1 MSGRLPENSAPESK
15 ALPSVGRVLGLTMV
29 AIFSTTLF
37 MRAVDPLVPQ
47 IADYFI
53 VDPHTVALLAT
64 AFSLPYA
71 ITQPILG
78 GLADAFGKA
87 QLMTWSLVIL
97 VVSAAIGAAAP
108 NLTVLFVSRVV
119 SGIMAGGV
127 FPIAV
132 AIAADLVAVER
143 RQVAVGRMLGAAML
157 GNVLGSP
164 AAGMVADLIGWR
176 GVFIGMGV
184 LGVVAVGAAIIGFRG
199 LSSRATARIDIR
211 AIPATY
217 MAIFRHP
224 LAKICYGAVMIEA
237 ICLFGIFPYVAGM
250 LAQTGETRAAIAGLV
265 IGGFGGGGVI
275 YASSISMLLGRL
287 GERRLMIGGGTILVV
302 AFSLVALRLP
312 WPAQAVVFIFVGLG
326 FYMLHGVIQ
335 IYASELAPTARGSA
349 MAMHSASFFFG
360 NAIGPV
366 VYGWAL
372 PRIGLASSVLFAA
385 AMLAG
390 VAIVCSRKLRRER
403 PTTT

>member
-1 MSGRLPENSAPESK
+1 MGEPTSHEQDRAKK
-15 ALPSVGRVLGLTMV
+15 AGPSVQRVLTLAML

-47 IADYFI
+47 IASYFI

-78 GLADAFGKA
+78 GLADAFGKT
-87 QLMTWSLVIL
+87 QLMTWSLVVL

-108 NLTVLFVSRVV
+108 SLPVLFVSRVI

-132 AIAADLVAVER
+132 AIAADLVSIEH
-143 RQVAVGRMLGAAML
+143 RQVAVGRMLGAAMI

-164 AAGMVADLIGWR
+164 AAGIAADLIGWR
-176 GVFIGMGV
+176 GVFVGMGV
-184 LGVVAVGAAIIGFRG
+184 LGMIAVAAAAVGFRG
-199 LSSRATARIDIR
+199 IPTGAVARVDIR
-211 AIPATY
+211 ALPATY
-217 MAIFRHP
+217 AGIFRHP
-224 LAKICYGAVMIEA
+224 LAKICYGAVMVEA
-237 ICLFGIFPYVAGM
+237 ICLFGVFPYIAGL
-250 LAQTGETRAAIAGLV
+250 LAAEGETRAAIAGLV
-265 IGGFGGGGVI
+265 IAGFGAGGVI
-275 YASSISMLLGRL
+275 YSTSVSILIGRL
-287 GERRLMIGGGTILVV
+287 GEWRLMVGGGSLMVTAL
-302 AFSLVALRLP
+302 ALVALRLP
-312 WPAQAVVFIFVGLG
+312 WPLLAVDFIFVGLG

-335 IYASELAPTARGSA
+335 IYASELAPAARGSA

-372 PRIGLASSVLFAA
+372 PRVGLGPTVLFAA

-390 VAIVCSRKLRRER
+390 VAAVCSRKLRRER
-403 PTTT
+403 PAG

>member
-1 MSGRLPENSAPESK
+1 MTSRASEKSNPNAK
-15 ALPSVGRVLGLTMV
+15 AQPSVGRVLGLTMV

-37 MRAVDPLVPQ
+37 MRALDPLVPQ

-71 ITQPILG
+71 ITQPVLG
-78 GLADAFGKA
+78 GLADAFGKT

-108 NLTVLFVSRVV
+108 NLTVLFVSRVI

-132 AIAADLVAVER
+132 AIEADLVAVER
-143 RQVAVGRMLGAAML
+143 RQIADGRMLGAAML

-164 AAGMVADLIGWR
+164 ASGMVADLIGWR
-176 GVFIGMGV
+176 GVFVAMGV
-184 LGVVAVGAAIIGFRG
+184 LGVIAVVAAVIGFRG
-199 LSSRATARIDIR
+199 LSSRAITRIDIR
-211 AIPATY
+211 AVPATY
-217 MAIFRHP
+217 MAIFRNP

-237 ICLFGIFPYVAGM
+237 ICLFGLFPYVAGL
-250 LAQTGETRAAIAGLV
+250 LAAAGETRAAIAGLV

-275 YASSISMLLGRL
+275 YASSVSMLLGRL
-287 GERRLMIGGGTILVV
+287 GEWRLMIGGGSIMSIAL
-302 AFSLVALRLP
+302 ALVALQLP
-312 WPAQAVVFIFVGLG
+312 WPALAIDFVFVGLG

-372 PRIGLASSVLFAA
+372 PTVGLAPTVVIAA
-385 AMLAG
+385 AILMG
-390 VAIVCSRKLRRER
+390 VALVCARKLRRTR
-403 PTTT
+403 PS

>member
-1 MSGRLPENSAPESK
+1 MDARASEKRDRNRK
-15 ALPSVGRVLGLTMV
+15 AEPPVARVLGLTMV

-47 IADYFI
+47 IATYFT

-78 GLADAFGKA
+78 GLADAFGKT
-87 QLMTWSLVIL
+87 QLMVWSLVIL
-97 VVSAAIGAAAP
+97 VVSAAIGATAP
-108 NLTVLFVSRVV
+108 NLTVLFISRVV
-119 SGIMAGGV
+119 SGVTAGGV

-143 RQVAVGRMLGAAML
+143 RQIAVGRMLGAAML

-164 AAGMVADLIGWR
+164 ASGMVADLIGWR
-176 GVFIGMGV
+176 GVFVGMGV
-184 LGVVAVGAAIIGFRG
+184 LGVLSVVATIVGFRG
-199 LSSRATARIDIR
+199 LSSHAVVRIDIR
-211 AIPATY
+211 ALPATY
-217 MAIFRHP
+217 AAIFRNP

-237 ICLFGIFPYVAGM
+237 ICLFGLFPYVAGL
-250 LAQTGETRAAIAGLV
+250 LAATGETRAAIAGLV

-275 YASSISMLLGRL
+275 YASSISILHGRL
-287 GERRLMIGGGTILVV
+287 GEWWLMIGGGAIMSTAL
-302 AFSLVALRLP
+302 ALVALRLP
-312 WPAQAVVFIFVGLG
+312 WPAQAIDFVFVGLG

-335 IYASELAPTARGSA
+335 IYASELSPTARGSA
-349 MAMHSASFFFG
+349 MAMHSAAFFFG

-372 PRIGLASSVLFAA
+372 PTVGLPVTVITAA
-385 AMLAG
+385 VILMG
-390 VAIVCSRKLRRER
+390 VALVCASTLRRTR
-403 PTTT
+403 A

>member
-1 MSGRLPENSAPESK
+1 MNGRPSENSEPESK
-15 ALPSVGRVLGLTMV
+15 AQPSVGRVLGLTMV

-47 IADYFI
+47 IADYFT

-78 GLADAFGKA
+78 GLADAFGKT
-87 QLMTWSLVIL
+87 QLMTWSLVVL
-97 VVSAAIGAAAP
+97 VASAAIGAAAP

-119 SGIMAGGV
+119 SGVMAGGV

-176 GVFIGMGV
+176 GVFVGMGV
-184 LGVVAVGAAIIGFRG
+184 LGVIAVGAAVIGFRG
-199 LSSRATARIDIR
+199 VSAAAPARIDIR
-211 AIPATY
+211 ALPATY
-217 MAIFRHP
+217 AAIFRNP

-237 ICLFGIFPYVAGM
+237 ICLFGLFPYIAGM
-250 LAQTGETRAAIAGLV
+250 LAATGEMRAAIAGLV

-287 GERRLMIGGGTILVV
+287 GEWRLMIGGGSMMAIAL
-302 AFSLVALRLP
+302 ALVALRLP
-312 WPAQAVVFIFVGLG
+312 WPAQAVDFVFVGLG

-372 PRIGLASSVLFAA
+372 PTVGLPVTVVTAA
-385 AMLAG
+385 AILMG
-390 VAIVCSRKLRRER
+390 VALVCARKLRRPR
-403 PTTT
+403 HA

>member
-1 MSGRLPENSAPESK
+1 MSGRLSENAAPEK
-15 ALPSVGRVLGLTMV
+15 APPSVGRVLGLTMV

-97 VVSAAIGAAAP
+97 VVSAVIGAMAP

-119 SGIMAGGV
+119 SGVMAGGV

-176 GVFIGMGV
+176 GVFVGMGV
-184 LGVVAVGAAIIGFRG
+184 LGLIAMVASAIGFRG
-199 LSSRATARIDIR
+199 VSSSAATRIDIR

-217 MAIFRHP
+217 VAIFRNP
-224 LAKICYGAVMIEA
+224 LAKICFGAVLIEA
-237 ICLFGIFPYVAGM
+237 ICLFGLFPYVAGQ
-250 LAQTGETRAAIAGLV
+250 LAAAGETRASIAGLV
-265 IGGFGGGGVI
+265 IAGFGAGGII
-275 YASSISMLLGRL
+275 YVSSVALLLPWL
-287 GERRLMIGGGTILVV
+287 GERRLMIGGGTLMGL
-302 AFSLVALRLP
+302 ALMAVALRLP
-312 WPAQAVVFIFVGLG
+312 WPLQFVNFVVLGFG

-360 NAIGPV
+360 NAFGPV
-366 VYGWAL
+366 IYGVA
-372 PRIGLASSVLFAA
+372 LASVGLTPTVVTAGAVLI
-385 AMLAG
+385 G
-390 VAIVCSRKLRRER
+390 VGLVCANRLRRDV
-403 PTTT
+403 